1 MTVGRKIKQRR
12 KEMGISAEELGKR
25 IGKNRATV
33 FRYENGDIEKLPIDV
48 LEPIAKA
55 LSTTPQALM
64 GWEEVQSR
72 NDALADIVLKL
83 RTDEELLSV
92 VQAVCNLDREKLLSL
107 STFLK

>member
-1 MTVGRKIKQRR
+1 MSVGSKIKQRR
-12 KEMGISAEELGKR
+12 KEMGISADELGKK
-25 IGKNRATV
+25 IGKNRATI
-33 FRYENGDIEKLPIDV
+33 FRYENGEIEKLPIDI
-48 LEPIAKA
+48 LKPIAEA
-55 LSTTPQALM
+55 LLTTPQALM
-64 GWEEVQSR
+64 GWEEAQSK